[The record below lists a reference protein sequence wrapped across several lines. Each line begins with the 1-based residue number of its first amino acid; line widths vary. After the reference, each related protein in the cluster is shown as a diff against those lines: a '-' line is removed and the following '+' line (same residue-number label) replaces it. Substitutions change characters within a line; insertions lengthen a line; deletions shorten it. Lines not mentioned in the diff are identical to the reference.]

1 MGTGRGALPTAL
13 GTPHGRARWARL
25 SGVPTSRTWP
35 LAPMRNVYV
44 ISAAYYPAQ
53 IAEPTPEHRKAI
65 RGAARVMVGAG
76 KVVPLEF
83 LHATG
88 MLAGARGYPRCS
100 DAAISAAGV
109 LAEISGGAWGPPCLS
124 PHVQRRIDGL
134 RAWATPRGDGHPE
147 WPEWAR
153 GDQCYKD
160 RIGSLLAKWAAGD
173 LSRKELARSGGD
185 IYAALWGA
193 GLGGGGGAQDTIT
206 AMVARAKARRWFPAS
221 GDEWGFARYV
231 TGFNT
236 VFHVSR
242 ILCGGTAP
250 GVTLRSRDIRV
261 RFPRKCDAC
270 DSPHVAWS
278 WITGSPGHPGMAW
291 CEECMASDIS
301 RHGLGSSATP
311 TPGTAIWARPFGQP
325 RRPLRAWR
333 MEPGGPWAASTVR
346 VLCAAGASTGPSIW
360 PFGARRSPLRG

>member
-1 MGTGRGALPTAL
+1 MVPSSRVEEWVDALRESSFGAGSAVDHGPYLRACLHCRAHGSLGGTGDGDWQGSAADGARYATVTRAT
-13 GTPHGRARWARL
+13 GTIVQRADE
-25 SGVPTSRTWP
+25 SD
-35 LAPMRNVYV
+35 LAIGSHAQKAGEWNAYV
-44 ISAAYYPAQ
+44 TSAAYYPAQ

-88 MLAGARGYPRCS
+88 VLAGARGYPRCP

-109 LAEISGGAWGPPCLS
+109 LAEISGGAWGPPLCFS
-124 PHVQRRIDGL
+124 PHVQRRIDGV
-134 RAWATPRGDGHPE
+134 RAWAAAPGDGHPE

-153 GDQCYKD
+153 GDQRYKD

-185 IYAALWGA
+185 IYAALWRA
-193 GLGGGGGAQDTIT
+193 GLGGGGGAQDTVT

-236 VFHVSR
+236 VFHVSK

-250 GVTLRSRDIRV
+250 GVALRSRDIRV

-278 WITGSPGHPGMAW
+278 WITGCPGHPGMAW
-291 CEECMASDIS
+291 CEGCLDGIGHLS
-301 RHGLGSSATP
+301 
-311 TPGTAIWARPFGQP
+311 
-325 RRPLRAWR
+325 
-333 MEPGGPWAASTVR
+333 PWAWV
-346 VLCAAGASTGPSIW
+346 
-360 PFGARRSPLRG
+360 FGVA